1 MCPRYTRIRHF
12 LFFII
17 GCIFLNRSLA
27 QSTIDSTMSGTLDSV
42 VVTAFRTKNIGQF
55 LPVSTTRISSTIL
68 QQEVN
73 GTLLPAFN
81 SVAGVR
87 MEQRSE
93 GSYRLAIR
101 GSSLRAPFGIRNV
114 KVYWN
119 DVPFSDP
126 TGNTYLNILPFTL
139 VNGIE
144 VIKGPVGA
152 SYGLGT
158 GGAVLLQS
166 NFATDSLPQN
176 MASLNL
182 RAGSFG
188 YTGQDLRV
196 TLQQKNFHQTF
207 FIANDKTEGW
217 RDQSASSKKNIT
229 WLATLTKNKHTLKG
243 MVLFTDLMYQ
253 TPGGLTLAQMKQNPR
268 LARQATATLPS
279 AVTQQTAVYN
289 KTLLGSVHY
298 NYQLTKNIDWQNF
311 IVGTNTHFKN
321 PFITNYETRH
331 EKNASFGSHLIMRF
345 QKPIGEIKIVVGG
358 EWQLQDAAINNYGNK
373 RGVRDT
379 LQFSDLVT
387 TKQGFYFAN
396 ASLRFNKKWFVE
408 LGMSNA
414 YMSYDYYRS
423 TILTETA
430 QSKSNLGLFA
440 PRMGVSYEATKKAS
454 LYFQISKGFSPP
466 TLAEI
471 RPSDGLFYKNLVPE
485 YGWNFEIG
493 MKGLALQNKLRYTFA
508 AYHFRIQNA
517 IVRQNNNAGIEYF
530 LNAGSVRQA
539 GAELQL
545 NYVTRFSK
553 AHQLQMDVGYAF
565 QPYRFVQYSQAGI
578 VFNGNEVTGN
588 AKHQLTSA
596 ITYDYKKRV
605 SVFVRLQSLSR
616 IALTD
621 ANDVYASP
629 FKLMQ
634 AGVSVNHHRFRYFF
648 SVDNL
653 LNVSYSLGND
663 INAAGRRYY
672 NPSSPRSYMGGISV
686 QMAKL
691 RR

>member
-1 MCPRYTRIRHF
+1 MCPSYFSIRHI
-12 LFFII
+12 LFFI
-17 GCIFLNRSLA
+17 GCFIFSSSIA
-27 QSTIDSTMSGTLDSV
+27 QSTNDSTMSGTLDSV
-42 VVTAFRTKNIGQF
+42 VVNAFRIKVSGQF
-55 LPVSTTRISSTIL
+55 LPVSTARISSATL

-81 SVAGVR
+81 LVAGVR

-114 KVYWN
+114 KLYWN

-144 VIKGPVGA
+144 ILKGPVGA
-152 SYGLGT
+152 GYGLGT

-176 MASLNL
+176 MLSLNL

-188 YTGQDLRV
+188 YLGQDFRV
-196 TLQQKNFHQTF
+196 TLQQKNIHQTF
-207 FIANDKTEGW
+207 FISNEKIDGW
-217 RDQSASSKKNIT
+217 RDQSGSSKKNIT
-229 WLATLTKNKHTLKG
+229 WLASLTKNKHTIKA
-243 MVLFTDLMYQ
+243 MALFTNLMYQ
-253 TPGGLTLAQMKQNPR
+253 TPGGLTLAQMQQNPR
-268 LARQATATLPS
+268 WARQATATLPS
-279 AVTQQTAVYN
+279 AVTQQAAVYN
-289 KTLLGSVHY
+289 KTLLGSFHH

-311 IVGTNTHFKN
+311 VVGTNTHFKN

-331 EKNASFGSHLIMRF
+331 EKNASLGSHVIMRF
-345 QKPIGEIKIVVGG
+345 QKSKTEIKIVVGG
-358 EWQLQDAAINNYGNK
+358 EWQIQDAAINNYGNK

-379 LQFSDLVT
+379 LQFADIIT

-396 ASLRFNKKWFVE
+396 ASLRLHKKWLIE
-408 LGMSNA
+408 TGISNA
-414 YMSYDYYRS
+414 YMLYDYYRS

-430 QSKSNLGLFA
+430 QSKSNIGLLA
-440 PRMGVSYEATKKAS
+440 PRVGVSYEAAKTTNI
-454 LYFQISKGFSPP
+454 YFQISKGFSPP

-485 YGWNFEIG
+485 YGWNFEAGI
-493 MKGLALQNKLRYTFA
+493 KGVGLQNKLRYA
-508 AYHFRIQNA
+508 LALYHFGIKDA

-530 LNAGSVRQA
+530 VNAGSTRQA

-545 NYVTRFSK
+545 DYVTRFSK
-553 AHQLQMDVGYAF
+553 VHQLQIELGYAF
-565 QPYRFVQYSQAGI
+565 QPYQFVQYSQAGA
-578 VFNGNEVTGN
+578 VFNGNAVTGN
-588 AKHQLTSA
+588 AKHQFTSSV
-596 ITYDYKKRV
+596 TYHYKKSV

-616 IALTD
+616 VPLTD
-621 ANDVYASP
+621 ANDVFASP
-629 FKLMQ
+629 YSLMQ
-634 AGVSVNHHRFRYFF
+634 SGVSVNHKRVRYFL
-648 SVDNL
+648 SIDNL
-653 LNVSYSLGND
+653 LNTSYSLGND

-686 QMAKL
+686 QIASI

>member
-1 MCPRYTRIRHF
+1 MCPRYFSNRHI
-12 LFFII
+12 LFFI
-17 GCIFLNRSLA
+17 GCFICNTSLA
-27 QSTIDSTMSGTLDSV
+27 QTSIDTAMSGTLDSV
-42 VVTAFRTKNIGQF
+42 VVNAFRTKNIGQF
-55 LPVSTTRISSTIL
+55 LPVSTARISSAII

-114 KVYWN
+114 KLYWN

-126 TGNTYLNILPFTL
+126 TGNTYLNILPFSL
-139 VNGIE
+139 VSGIE
-144 VIKGPVGA
+144 ILKGPVGA
-152 SYGLGT
+152 AYGLGT

-166 NFATDSLPQN
+166 NFATDTILQN
-176 MASLNL
+176 TASLNL

-207 FIANDKTEGW
+207 FISNEKIDGW
-217 RDQSASSKKNIT
+217 RDQSGAAKKNIT
-229 WLATLTKNKHTLKG
+229 WLATLTKNKHTIKG
-243 MVLFTDLMYQ
+243 MALFTDLMYQ

-289 KTLLGSVHY
+289 KTLLGSFHH
-298 NYQLTKNIDWQNF
+298 NYPLTKNMDWQNF
-311 IVGTNTHFKN
+311 IVGTHTRFKN
-321 PFITNYETRH
+321 PFITNYESRQ
-331 EKNASFGSHLIMRF
+331 EKNASLGSHLIMRF

-358 EWQLQDAAINNYGNK
+358 EWQVQDAAIDNYGNK

-379 LQFSDLVT
+379 LQFSDLIT
-387 TKQGFYFAN
+387 TKQGFSFAN
-396 ASLRFNKKWFVE
+396 ASLRFKKKWFIE

-414 YMSYDYYRS
+414 YMRYDYYRS

-430 QSKSNLGLFA
+430 QSKSNVGLLA
-440 PRMGVSYEATKKAS
+440 PRMGVSYQAAKTTNI
-454 LYFQISKGFSPP
+454 YFQVSKGFSPP

-471 RPSDGLFYKNLVPE
+471 RPSDGLFYKNLLPE
-485 YGWNFEIG
+485 YGWNFEAG
-493 MKGLALQNKLRYTFA
+493 LKGSVFQNKLRYTLA
-508 AYHFRIQNA
+508 AYHFGIKEA

-530 LNAGSVRQA
+530 VNAGSTRQA

-545 NYVTRFSK
+545 DYVTRFSK
-553 AHQLQMDVGYAF
+553 VHQLQIQFGYAF
-565 QPYRFVQYSQAGI
+565 QPYRFLQYQQAGNI
-578 VFNGNEVTGN
+578 FNGNDLTGN
-588 AKHQLTSA
+588 AKHQVTSSV
-596 ITYDYKKRV
+596 TYQYKKSV
-605 SVFVRLQSLSR
+605 TVFVRSQSLSR

-629 FKLMQ
+629 FTLMQ
-634 AGVSVNHHRFRYFF
+634 SGVSVNHKRVRYFF

-653 LNVSYSLGND
+653 FNASYSLGND

-672 NPSSPRSYMGGISV
+672 NPSSPRGYMLGLNI
-686 QMAKL
+686 QMAKF

>member
-1 MCPRYTRIRHF
+1 MCPRYYSIRHI
-12 LFFII
+12 LFFI
-17 GCIFLNRSLA
+17 GCIIFNSSLA
-27 QSTIDSTMSGTLDSV
+27 QSTFDSSMSGTLDSV
-42 VVTAFRTKNIGQF
+42 IVTAFRTKNIGQF

-144 VIKGPVGA
+144 IIKGPVGA
-152 SYGLGT
+152 AYGLGT

-176 MASLNL
+176 AASLNL

-188 YTGQDLRV
+188 YIGQDIRV

-207 FIANDKTEGW
+207 FISNEKTDGW
-217 RDQSASSKKNIT
+217 RDQSGSAKKNIT

-279 AVTQQTAVYN
+279 AVIQQTAVYN
-289 KTLLGSVHY
+289 KTFLGSFHH

-311 IVGTNTHFKN
+311 VVGTNTHFKN

-358 EWQLQDAAINNYGNK
+358 EWQVQDAAINNYGNK

-379 LQFSDLVT
+379 LQFSDLIT
-387 TKQGFYFAN
+387 TKQGFYFTN
-396 ASLRFNKKWFVE
+396 ASLRFKKKWFLE

-414 YMSYDYYRS
+414 YMAYDYYRS
-423 TILTETA
+423 SILTETA
-430 QSKSNLGLFA
+430 QSKSNLGLLA
-440 PRMGVSYEATKKAS
+440 PRMGVSYEAAKNANF
-454 LYFQISKGFSPP
+454 YFQISKGFSPP

-485 YGWNFEIG
+485 YGWNFELGI
-493 MKGLALQNKLRYTFA
+493 KGVALQNKMRYTLA
-508 AYHFRIQNA
+508 AYHFGIKNA

-530 LNAGSVRQA
+530 VNAGSTRQS

-553 AHQLQMDVGYAF
+553 SHHLQMDFGYAF
-565 QPYRFVQYSQAGI
+565 QPYRFVQYSQAGAG
-578 VFNGNEVTGN
+578 FNGNEVTGN
-588 AKHQLTSA
+588 AKHQVTAAL
-596 ITYDYKKRV
+596 TYDYKKRV
-605 SVFVRLQSLSR
+605 SVFVRLQSLSS
-616 IALTD
+616 IPLTD

-629 FKLMQ
+629 FNLMQ
-634 AGVSVNHHRFRYFF
+634 SGVSFNHNRFRYFF

-672 NPSSPRSYMGGISV
+672 NPSSPRSYMLGISI
-686 QMAKL
+686 QMARF

>member
-1 MCPRYTRIRHF
+1 MCPRYFSIRHVL
-12 LFFII
+12 LFI
-17 GCIFLNRSLA
+17 GCFIFNASGA
-27 QSTIDSTMSGTLDSV
+27 QSRNDTTMSGTLDSV
-42 VVTAFRTKNIGQF
+42 TVTAFRITYNGQS
-55 LPVSTTRISSTIL
+55 LPVATARISSATL

-81 SVAGVR
+81 LVAGVR

-101 GSSLRAPFGIRNV
+101 GSSLRSPFGVRNV

-126 TGNTYLNILPFTL
+126 TGNTYLNILPFAL

-144 VIKGPVGA
+144 ILKGPVGA

-176 MASLNL
+176 IASLNL

-207 FIANDKTEGW
+207 FISNEKIDGW
-217 RDQSASSKKNIT
+217 RDQSGSSKKNIT

-243 MVLFTDLMYQ
+243 MVLFTNLMYQ

-268 LARQATATLPS
+268 SARQATATLPS
-279 AVTQQTAVYN
+279 AITQQTAVYN
-289 KTLLGSVHY
+289 KTLMGSFHH

-311 IVGTNTHFKN
+311 VVGTNTHFKN
-321 PFITNYETRH
+321 PFITNYETRD
-331 EKNASFGSHLIMRF
+331 EKNASIGSHLILRF
-345 QKPIGEIKIVVGG
+345 QKPIGEIKMVIGG
-358 EWQLQDAAINNYGNK
+358 EWQMQDAAIDNYGNK

-379 LQFSDLVT
+379 LQFSDLIT

-396 ASLRFNKKWFVE
+396 TSLRFNKKWLIE

-414 YMSYDYYRS
+414 YMGYHYSRN
-423 TILTETA
+423 TILTETV
-430 QSKSNLGLFA
+430 QSKSNLGLLA
-440 PRMGVSYEATKKAS
+440 PRIGVSYEAVKSTNF
-454 LYFQISKGFSPP
+454 YFQISKGFSPP
-466 TLAEI
+466 TLAEV
-471 RPSDGLFYKNLVPE
+471 RPSDGLFYKNLLPE
-485 YGWNFEIG
+485 YGWNFEVGI
-493 MKGLALQNKLRYTFA
+493 KGLALQNKMRYA
-508 AYHFRIQNA
+508 LAVYHFGIKDA
-517 IVRQNNNAGIEYF
+517 IVRQNNTAGVEYF
-530 LNAGSVRQA
+530 VNAGSTKQA

-545 NYVTRFSK
+545 DYVTRFSK
-553 AHQLQMDVGYAF
+553 VHQLQIQFGYAF
-565 QPYRFVQYSQAGI
+565 QPYQFIQYSQAGL
-578 VFNGNEVTGN
+578 VFDGKEVTGN

-596 ITYDYKKRV
+596 LTYNYKKSV
-605 SVFVRLQSLSR
+605 SVFVRLQSLSK
-616 IALTD
+616 IPLTD
-621 ANDVYASP
+621 ANDVYADP

-634 AGVSVNHHRFRYFF
+634 SGVALNHKRVRYFF

-653 LNVSYSLGND
+653 LDASYSLGND
-663 INAAGRRYY
+663 INAVGRRYY
-672 NPSSPRSYMGGISV
+672 NPSSPRGYMLGLNI
-686 QMAKL
+686 QMAKF